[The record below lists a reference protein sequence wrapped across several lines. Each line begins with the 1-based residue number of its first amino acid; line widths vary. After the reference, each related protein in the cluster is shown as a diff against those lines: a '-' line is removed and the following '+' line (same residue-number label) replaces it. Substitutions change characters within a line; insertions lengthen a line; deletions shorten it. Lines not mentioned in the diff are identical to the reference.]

1 MAQRPCSAAH
11 SSAGTSGGFSF
22 NVTLHGFACAFSL
35 GGMLE
40 MATATV
46 WAELVWRAGEMK

>member
-22 NVTLHGFACAFSL
+22 NVTVHGFACAFSL